1 VILTDAGSWLEVIV
15 SVLSFAASSETWV
28 VILVVSAASVYGVL
42 FIVTVVAEDEDWA
55 NVTSRV
61 AFELVV
67 MLYILE
73 NVAVFLE

>member
-1 VILTDAGSWLEVIV
+1 MTDAGSWLEVIV
-15 SVLSFAASSETWV
+15 SVLSFAASSERWV
-28 VILVVSAASVYGVL
+28 VILVVSAASVCGVL